1 MIEFTRYTR
10 LKPQGLVNVVLDRQ
24 QTTLNVEAESGL
36 FVDFKRFDPETG
48 KELTDPERCWVTFA
62 ELEAKRRELE
72 SNLAVV
78 KELLAFRS

>member
-10 LKPQGLVNVVLDRQ
+10 LKPLGFVNVVLDR
-24 QTTLNVEAESGL
+24 LPSVSNAEPEPGL

-48 KELTDPERCWVTFA
+48 KELADPERCWVTFA